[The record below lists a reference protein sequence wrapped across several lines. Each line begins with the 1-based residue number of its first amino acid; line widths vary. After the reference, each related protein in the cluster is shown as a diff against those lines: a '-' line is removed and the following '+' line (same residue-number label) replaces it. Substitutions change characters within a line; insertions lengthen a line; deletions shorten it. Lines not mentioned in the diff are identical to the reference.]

1 MEKIFLIYLTNKDD
15 WEYELGCI
23 IVEAKNEQAARE
35 KAEKLI
41 SDGTLQEQQ
50 CVFQKHI
57 DSVEA
62 LDLSNGWMLAS
73 RGFTE

>member
-1 MEKIFLIYLTNKDD
+1 MKKIFLVHLTTAQDY
-15 WEYELGCI
+15 EHELGCI

-41 SDGTLQEQQ
+41 SDGTLEEQD
-50 CVFQKHI
+50 CIFQKHI

>member
-1 MEKIFLIYLTNKDD
+1 MKKIFLIYLTTAQD
-15 WEYELGCI
+15 WECELGCI

-41 SDGTLQEQQ
+41 SDGTLEEQD
-50 CVFQKHI
+50 CIFQKHI

-62 LDLSNGWMLAS
+62 LDLSNGWVLAS

>member
-1 MEKIFLIYLTNKDD
+1 MEKIFLIYLTTAQD
-15 WEYELGCI
+15 WECELGCI

-73 RGFTE
+73 MGFSE

>member
-1 MEKIFLIYLTNKDD
+1 MEKIFLIYLTNKEDL
-15 WEYELGCI
+15 EHELGCI

-41 SDGTLQEQQ
+41 SDGVLQEQQ
-50 CVFQKHI
+50 CVFQKHV

-62 LDLSNGWMLAS
+62 LDLSNGWVLAS